1 MLSNAQKEARTFLEK
16 HGMLADAPMERE
28 LKRYLAEMEDVLNG
42 SIASLKMIPTY
53 TGKYQPSGKP
63 EKAIVLD
70 LGGTNCRTA
79 LVTFMQGREAV
90 IEKYRSFPAPGI
102 EREISPE
109 LYFDQIAAGLEEIA
123 GESSC
128 IGFCFSHASIPQKN
142 GDAVFSAASKQL
154 KVPEL
159 MGQPLG
165 KCLRAALQRRGW
177 KDDHRI
183 TVINDSVA
191 VALAGSAENSSH
203 SADGYLGFIYGTGT
217 NTCYT
222 EQLPDGEAV
231 INVESGAY
239 ALFPRGDLDDRFN
252 STLPEKE
259 TDRFEKMVS
268 GGYQG
273 GLMKTVLTAG
283 CEEGLFTHR
292 SAENFAALHTVSAKD
307 ISAFSAGQKGS
318 ALLSA
323 CAEASDAEKLLY
335 ICNELTDRSARLS
348 CITLTAALIKGKA
361 GLSADAF
368 ITAEGSTF
376 SLQKGFRE
384 TLEQYMH
391 QFTWEKYGIRSS
403 FHVLENAVLK
413 GTAAAGLAQRNIL

>member
-1 MLSNAQKEARTFLEK
+1 MLSNAQKEARTFLK
-16 HGMLADAPMERE
+16 NHGMLADAPMERE
-28 LKRYLAEMEDVLNG
+28 LERYLSEMENVLNG
-42 SIASLKMIPTY
+42 SAASLKMIPSY
-53 TGKYQPSGKP
+53 TGEYQPSRKP
-63 EKAIVLD
+63 EKVIVLD

-79 LVTFMQGREAV
+79 LVTLMQGREAV
-90 IEKYRSFPAPGI
+90 IEKYRSFPAPGM
-102 EREISPE
+102 EREISLE
-109 LYFDQIAAGLEEIA
+109 LFFDQIAASLGEIA
-123 GESSC
+123 EESSC
-128 IGFCFSHASIPQKN
+128 IGFCFSHACLPQRN

-154 KVPEL
+154 MVPEL

-165 KCLRAALQRRGW
+165 KSLRAALQRRGW

-191 VALAGSAENSSH
+191 VALAGAAVDSSH

-222 EQLPDGEAV
+222 EHLPDGEAV

-239 ALFPRGDLDDRFN
+239 AGFPRGDLDDRFN

-273 GLMKTVLTAG
+273 GLIKTILTAG

-292 SAENFAALHTVSAKD
+292 TAENFSALQAVSAKD
-307 ISAFSAGQKGS
+307 ISAFFERPGESILA
-318 ALLSA
+318 AA
-323 CAEASDAEKLLY
+323 CAETSDAEKLQY

-361 GLSADAF
+361 GLLADAY

-384 TLEQYMH
+384 TLEGYMD
-391 QFTWEKYGIRSS
+391 QFTWKNHGIRSA
-403 FHVLENAVLK
+403 FHVLDNAVLK
-413 GTAAAGLAQRNIL
+413 GTAAAGLAQRNLL